1 MLSNQKNWSI
11 WYIEL
16 YMYVCVCVCC
26 GSLSFV
32 NAHAFAQQN
41 IYGIIKKNFV
51 LILELSTLSKI
62 QQHCFIVH
70 SAIQCWFLIAFSL
83 CRSPFFILFFSR
95 PSSMCCSDSIVFL
108 SWISFF
114 FLQNKQLYDVFR
126 ISIILLTGICS
137 TSESMIRSVSFN
149 QPSKR
154 LWQLENDFFLSFC
167 YNKMKRAK
175 FL

>member
-1 MLSNQKNWSI
+1 MLAMLVLDIAYVKWTGRMKQIINICFQIRITDLFDTLS
-11 WYIEL
+11 YIFV
-16 YMYVCVCVCC
+16 YACVCC

-70 SAIQCWFLIAFSL
+70 SAIQCWFLIAFFSL
-83 CRSPFFILFFSR
+83 PFAVFHIFFSR
-95 PSSMCCSDSIVFL
+95 PSSMCCSDSIVFF

-114 FLQNKQLYDVFR
+114 F
-126 ISIILLTGICS
+126 S
-137 TSESMIRSVSFN
+137 
-149 QPSKR
+149 SK
-154 LWQLENDFFLSFC
+154 
-167 YNKMKRAK
+167 
-175 FL
+175 